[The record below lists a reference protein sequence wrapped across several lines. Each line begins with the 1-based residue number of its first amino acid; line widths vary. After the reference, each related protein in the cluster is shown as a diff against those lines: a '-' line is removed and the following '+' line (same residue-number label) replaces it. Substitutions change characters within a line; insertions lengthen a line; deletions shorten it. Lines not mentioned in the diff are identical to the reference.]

1 MSVAVNH
8 LLEPSQEDTSVVN
21 RPNRLR
27 HSESEPGYF
36 AAAPREVAERL
47 NRHFMFDLSVAQ
59 YFTMFYAVL
68 NRAERTCR
76 YVSTGHPAPLHLTA
90 DGEIKVLESS
100 GLPIGIF
107 QPGEPGYEAFEERTI
122 DLKEGDRLCVYSDG
136 IVELRNKTQTEFG
149 VDRLSEVL
157 RQSRQKSLDQ
167 CLEGVFAATTEWRDG
182 GPLCDDLSMLALDVR

>member
-27 HSESEPGYF
+27 LSESEPGYF
-36 AAAPREVAERL
+36 AAAPRDVAERL
-47 NRHFMFDLSVAQ
+47 NRHFTFDLAVAQ
-59 YFTMFYAVL
+59 YFTIFYAVL
-68 NRAERTCR
+68 DRSKRTCR

-90 DGEIKVLESS
+90 DGEIRVLESS

-107 QPGEPGYEAFEERTI
+107 QPGEAGYEPFEERTI
-122 DLKEGDRLCVYSDG
+122 DLKVGDRLCVYSDG
-136 IVELRNKTQTEFG
+136 IVELRNKAQTEFG
-149 VDRLSEVL
+149 LDRLSEVL
-157 RQSRQKSLDQ
+157 RDSRHKSLDQ
-167 CLEGVFAATTEWRDG
+167 CLERVFVATSEWRDG